1 MKAIVTI
8 ALAASLF
15 APLIGF
21 AQSTYSQYGAQQ
33 QVSPTTRSSY
43 ESQSTQSVHVSGYE
57 RANGTYVQPYERTS
71 PNSTRSDN
79 YSTKGNVNPYT
90 GKAGTRDPYSSGGY

>member
-8 ALAASLF
+8 ALAASLI
-15 APLIGF
+15 APMSSF
-21 AQSTYSQYGAQQ
+21 AQSAYSQYGAQQ
-33 QVSPTTRSSY
+33 QASPTTRSSY
-43 ESQSTQSVHVSGYE
+43 ESQNTQPVHVSGYE
-57 RANGTYVQPYERTS
+57 RANGTYVQPYERTT